1 MEVLKYHIK
10 ETDNLLANTNENF
23 DAILWPENSIDV
35 DPFNNQDAGDL
46 IKEVL
51 KNYDKPLLSGAVLQ
65 ESEGLSNSVILWDPK
80 DLNVVDKY
88 AKIYLVP
95 FGEYLPFRE
104 FLSKYIKRF
113 SLIPQDFIPGKN
125 PNNIILDKAV
135 ISPVICFE
143 ILSDRLLQQD
153 IGNSNLIIAQTNNA
167 TFGESAESDQQLQIT
182 RARAIESG
190 RNIVVVSTVGNTAFI
205 DRTGEIISILPKYE
219 AGVLYG
225 EVNLTNENTS
235 ALWFSSW
242 VVKGSVAAIF
252 VLLIF
257 SVRRRF
263 FRVA

>member
-1 MEVLKYHIK
+1 LIVGGVG
-10 ETDNLLANTNENF
+10 NTNN
-23 DAILWPENSIDV
+23 APTNLSILWEPKNGPTNIY
-35 DPFNNQDAGDL
+35 
-46 IKEVL
+46 IKRHL
-51 KNYDKPLLSGAVLQ
+51 A
-65 ESEGLSNSVILWDPK
+65 
-80 DLNVVDKY
+80 
-88 AKIYLVP
+88 P
-95 FGEYLPFRE
+95 FGEVMPLRSIAE
-104 FLSKYIKRF
+104 FVSPLAKSVT
-113 SLIPQDFIPGKN
+113 DFQAGETAKIFNVGDAK
-125 PNNIILDKAV
+125 

-143 ILSDRLLQQD
+143 ILDDNLIRESY
-153 IGNSNLIIAQTNNA
+153 GKSNLIVAQTNNA

-205 DRTGEIISILPKYE
+205 DRSGEIISILPKYE

-242 VVKGSVAAIF
+242 VVRGSFVAVF

-257 SVRRRF
+257 SVKRRF

>member
-1 MEVLKYHIK
+1 MAKNV
-10 ETDNLLANTNENF
+10 TDFE
-23 DAILWPENSIDV
+23 
-35 DPFNNQDAGDL
+35 AGDRAQ
-46 IKEVL
+46 IF
-51 KNYDKPLLSGAVLQ
+51 
-65 ESEGLSNSVILWDPK
+65 SVGD
-80 DLNVVDKY
+80 
-88 AKIYLVP
+88 AKI
-95 FGEYLPFRE
+95 LP
-104 FLSKYIKRF
+104 I
-113 SLIPQDFIPGKN
+113 
-125 PNNIILDKAV
+125 
-135 ISPVICFE
+135 ICFE

-153 IGNSNLIIAQTNNA
+153 ISNSNLIIAQTNNA

-219 AGVLYG
+219 AGILYG

-242 VVKGSVAAIF
+242 VVKGSVAATF